1 MAGTT
6 NHPKVA
12 SDDGVGWMCLIGT
25 CDLALDR
32 QNPAPT
38 VPLNR
43 YAAGLAFD
51 VPCEA
56 TLEPTQLG
64 QTNPLI
70 GLIHLEACGVGF
82 RKTNSCLG
90 LFLKLR
96 RVNLLASEEPLI
108 TVVQFVQTALQCM
121 HRRIFKKVAVR
132 VGIVA
137 PHREL
142 LHHLVLPELFLFAAT
157 VAGLLHSQGPIPDE
171 PLAARILTHQLFLSP
186 GGLKPIVRE
195 ALLYLHG
202 CSFVFHAV

>member
-1 MAGTT
+1 MLG
-6 NHPKVA
+6 
-12 SDDGVGWMCLIGT
+12 
-25 CDLALDR
+25 
-32 QNPAPT
+32 
-38 VPLNR
+38 
-43 YAAGLAFD
+43 
-51 VPCEA
+51 EA
-56 TLEPTQLG
+56 TLDPTQLG